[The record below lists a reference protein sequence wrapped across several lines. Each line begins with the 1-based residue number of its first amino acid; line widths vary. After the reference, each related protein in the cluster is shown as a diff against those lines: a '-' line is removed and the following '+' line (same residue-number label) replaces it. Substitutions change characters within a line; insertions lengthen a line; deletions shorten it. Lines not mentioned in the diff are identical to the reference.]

1 MSSARIAPSAAS
13 VPYSRIRE
21 LAETAMRLDAE
32 APADDRVLKLYF
44 GESNIPTPDFIKQAA
59 QQAMADGFT
68 YYTENAGMLST
79 RQALARYYGA
89 LHNVD
94 LDPVRNIV
102 VTNSGVQALNVG
114 IRCLL
119 DPGDEAIV
127 LTPAWPNGSAIAQMA
142 NAVVKQVAHPLRGD
156 RYGIDFEAIEAA
168 LSPRTRMILYTSP
181 SNPTGWVATEE
192 DQERL
197 LELCR
202 SRGIW
207 LMADEVYERLWYN
220 TGELGTAVPTILKRA
235 RPDDPV
241 IVVQSFSKAW
251 CMTGWRV
258 GWMISRPDLVARAGQ
273 LNEFIISCPTG
284 FAQKAAEV
292 ALAQGEASVREM
304 LAGFKRNRDLCLQA
318 LNRMPGVRTPMP
330 DGAFYLFPR
339 IDGLTDSFNFCRELL
354 LQTKVG
360 LAPGV
365 AFGNGGEG
373 SIRICYASEPHILA
387 SAMARLEAFLRS
399 R

>member
-1 MSSARIAPSAAS
+1 MSGARIAPSAAS

-44 GESNIPTPDFIKQAA
+44 GESNLPTPEFIKQAA
-59 QQAMADGFT
+59 RQAMTDGYT

-89 LHNVD
+89 MHNVD

-156 RYGIDFEAIEAA
+156 RYGIDFDAIEAA

-181 SNPTGWVATEE
+181 SNPTGWVVTEE
-192 DQERL
+192 DQDRL

-207 LMADEVYERLWYN
+207 LMADEVYERLWYD
-220 TGELGTAVPTILKRA
+220 TAELGTPVPTIWKRA

-318 LNRMPGVRTPMP
+318 LGRMPGVQTPMP

-339 IDGLTDSFNFCRELL
+339 VEGLTDSFEFCRELL

-373 SIRICYASEPHILA
+373 SIRICYASEPHILR
-387 SAMARLEAFLRS
+387 SAMARLEAFLRG

>member
-1 MSSARIAPSAAS
+1 
-13 VPYSRIRE
+13 
-21 LAETAMRLDAE
+21 MRLDAE

-44 GESNIPTPDFIKQAA
+44 GESNIPTPEFIKQAA
-59 QQAMADGFT
+59 QQALADGFT

-89 LHNVD
+89 LHNLD

-168 LSPRTRMILYTSP
+168 LSTRTRMILYTSP

-292 ALAQGEASVREM
+292 ALAHGEASVREM
-304 LAGFKRNRDLCLQA
+304 LAGFKRNRDLCLEA

-339 IDGLTDSFNFCRELL
+339 IDGLTDSFAFCRELL
-354 LQTKVG
+354 LRTKVG

-373 SIRICYASEPHILA
+373 SIRICYASEPHILQ
-387 SAMARLEAFLRS
+387 SAMARLEAFLGS